1 MVNIWYKTQFFKTPQ
16 PIIMNVKRRD
26 LLRQLSA
33 LPLIGSWFG
42 VSAFSE
48 TASRPLSLPTR
59 RDYYKELGLRTFI
72 NAAGTYTS
80 LTGCLIR
87 EEAVDAYNY
96 AAGQYVVL
104 DELQDKVGARL
115 AELIGC
121 EAATVTAG
129 AASAITLGTAG
140 VLSGLDSE
148 KASRIPN
155 DLTGMKSEV
164 IMQKSHVIGY
174 AHAIKNCGVKIIE
187 VESRK
192 ELEEAI
198 NERTAMLWFLNA
210 HNFRGKIQH
219 EEFVEVGK
227 QYNIP
232 MMNDCAADVPPV
244 ENLWK
249 YTDMG
254 FDLVCFSGGKGLRG
268 PQSCGLLLGRKDL
281 IAAARL
287 SAPPRGNT
295 VGRGMKVNKE
305 EILAMMVAVENYLSR
320 DHEKDWKLWE
330 AQIKLISDSAKAV
343 SGVTTEIH
351 VPDIANHVPSLNIS
365 WNEEKVKTTPNE
377 VRQALRD
384 GHPSI
389 ETVGGSESVNITTWM
404 LNPGEERIVAR
415 RLREILSA
423 AS

>member
-1 MVNIWYKTQFFKTPQ
+1 MNI
-16 PIIMNVKRRD
+16 NRRD
-26 LLRQLSA
+26 LIRQLSA
-33 LPLIGSWFG
+33 LPLVGGWFG
-42 VSAFSE
+42 
-48 TASRPLSLPTR
+48 LSSFKGAEHLPIPGR

-96 AAGQYVVL
+96 ASGQYVAL
-104 DELQDKVGARL
+104 DELQDKVGARI
-115 AELIGC
+115 AELIGV

-140 VLSGLDSE
+140 VLSGLDAK
-148 KASRIPN
+148 KASQIPN
-155 DLTGMKSEV
+155 DLSDMKTEV

-174 AHAIKNCGVKIIE
+174 AHAIKNCGVKIIT
-187 VESRK
+187 VEDRK

-198 NERTAMLWFLNA
+198 NDQTAMLWFLNA
-210 HNFRGKIQH
+210 HNNIGKIKYK
-219 EEFVEVGK
+219 EFIEVGK
-227 QYNIP
+227 KYNIP

-281 IAAARL
+281 IQAARL
-287 SAPPRGNT
+287 SAPPRGDT

-305 EILAMMVAVENYLSR
+305 EILAMMVAVENYLER
-320 DHEKDWKLWE
+320 DHDKDWKLWE
-330 AQIKLISDSAKAV
+330 SQIKLISDSAQAV
-343 SGVTTEIH
+343 PGVETEIH
-351 VPDIANHVPSLNIS
+351 VPDIANHVPSLKVR
-365 WNEEKVKTTPNE
+365 WDQDKVKTTPNE

-404 LNPGEERIVAR
+404 MNPGEERIVAR
-415 RLREILSA
+415 RIREILEA